1 MLSSINGVRI
11 LLNFQACP
19 SLGTK
24 WLRRVFGFSAIK
36 EGGKGFIIIIIII
49 FLFLGKFGFQ
59 GILILSSV
67 GSLEVDG
74 SVDEIGESPTGT

>member
-1 MLSSINGVRI
+1 ME
-11 LLNFQACP
+11 
-19 SLGTK
+19 
-24 WLRRVFGFSAIK
+24 

-49 FLFLGKFGFQ
+49 ILFLGKFGFQ
-59 GILILSSV
+59 AILILSSV